1 MISILLCDF
10 YKACHCAQYDPKIT
24 KLVAYY
30 VPRMSRFKD
39 ITEIPVIGIQAF
51 IKEYLIDH
59 FNQNFF
65 WRDIKDLKL
74 EYDWIIRETMGDNR
88 NYWHYVE
95 ALWKLGYLPLE
106 ISALEEGIKCPIGV
120 PALQITNTDPNFAWV
135 VNAIES
141 LLSNE
146 LWYQSC
152 TAIAGMRYRNIVNK
166 YYEKTSDHPENAKH
180 AISEFGFR
188 GLPGLAAARKASMGF
203 LLSFDKTATIP
214 AITYIHDMYGDSLN
228 SIGGGMASTEHS
240 VMTSSYAIDEDEDTL
255 IYRLLT
261 EVYPDGNFAMVCDSY
276 DYWNVV
282 DNILP
287 NFKEEILARQGTL
300 YVRGDSGDPVEI
312 VTKTVCHLW
321 HEFGGTVNSKGYK
334 VLDSHIRA
342 IYGDSIT
349 QQRAEQIYFLLEK
362 AGFAADN
369 VALGAGSFSML
380 CYENEDS
387 SLSPYTRDTYAV
399 AVKSTAGEYTA
410 PIYNDDG
417 SVVGSKNREIQIY
430 KDPKTDTGHFKKS
443 HKGWVGVYRDET
455 NKIYYKDGLTYAQKE
470 VHQPLD
476 LLKPVFRDG
485 KLLRSTTFNEIRQRF
500 WNGQF

>member
-1 MISILLCDF
+1 MISILLADY
-10 YKACHCAQYDPKIT
+10 YKAVHCAQYDPKIT
-24 KLVAYY
+24 RLVAYY

-39 ITEIPVIGIQAF
+39 IMEIPVIGIQAF

-65 WRDIKDLKL
+65 WRDVNDLHN
-74 EYDWIIRETMGDNR
+74 EYDWIIRQTMGPNRDN
-88 NYWHYVE
+88 WHYVE
-95 ALWKLGYLPLE
+95 SLWKLGYLPLE
-106 ISALEEGIKCPIGV
+106 ISALEEGIKCPIGC
-120 PALQITNTDPNFAWV
+120 PAIQITNTDPNFAWV

-141 LLSNE
+141 LMSNE

-214 AITYIHDMYGDSLN
+214 AITYIHDMYGDKLCD
-228 SIGGGMASTEHS
+228 IGGGMASTEHS
-240 VMTSSYAIDEDEDTL
+240 VMTSSYAIDECEEIL
-255 IYRLLT
+255 IERLLT

-287 NFKEEILARQGTL
+287 EFKEEILGRNGTL
-300 YVRGDSGDPVEI
+300 YVRGDSGDPVDI
-312 VTKTVCHLW
+312 ITKTVYHLW

-380 CYENEDS
+380 CYENKDG
-387 SLSPYTRDTYAV
+387 SLSPYSRDTYSV
-399 AVKSTAGEYTA
+399 AIKTSAGEF
-410 PIYNDDG
+410 ISSIVNDDG
-417 SVVGSKNREIQIY
+417 TLVDRKIREIQIY

-455 NKIYYKDGLTYAQKE
+455 DKIYYKDELTHDQKE

-485 KLLRSTTFNEIRQRF
+485 KLLRITTFNEIRQRF
-500 WNGQF
+500 WNGKF

>member
-10 YKACHCAQYDPKIT
+10 YKAVHCGQYDPKIT

-65 WRDIKDLKL
+65 WRDIDDLKL
-74 EYDWIIRETMGDNR
+74 EYDWIINQTMGSNR

-95 ALWKLGYLPLE
+95 SLWKLGYLPLE
-106 ISALEEGIKCPIGV
+106 ISALEEGLKCPIGC
-120 PALQITNTDPNFAWV
+120 PAIQITNTDLNFAWV

-141 LLSNE
+141 LMSNE

-166 YYEKTSDHPENAKH
+166 YYELTSDHPENAKH

-214 AITYIHDMYGDSLN
+214 AITYIHDMYGDPLKE
-228 SIGGGMASTEHS
+228 IGGGMASTEHS
-240 VMTSSYAIDEDEDTL
+240 VMTSSYAIDENEETL
-255 IYRLLT
+255 IERLLT

-287 NFKEEILARQGTL
+287 EFKEEILGRNGTL
-300 YVRGDSGDPVEI
+300 YIRGDSGDPVDI
-312 VTKTVCHLW
+312 ITQTVYHLW
-321 HEFGGTVNSKGYK
+321 REFGGTVNSKGYK

-349 QQRAEQIYFLLEK
+349 QQRANQIYYLLEK

-380 CYENEDS
+380 CYENEYG

-399 AVKSTAGEYTA
+399 AVKTSAGEYID
-410 PIYNDDG
+410 PIRNADG
-417 SVVGSKNREIQIY
+417 TIVARGNKEIQIY
-430 KDPKTDTGHFKKS
+430 KDPKTDTGRFKKS
-443 HKGWVGVYRDET
+443 HKGWVGVYRDEE
-455 NKIYYKDGLTYAQKE
+455 NNIYYEDNLICAQKE

-476 LLKPVFRDG
+476 LLRPVFRDG
-485 KLLRSTTFNEIRQRF
+485 KLLRTTTFNEIRQRF
-500 WNGQF
+500 WDGKF